1 MIGNFWRC
9 LRVGFVLAREG
20 GFDLVDPSFL
30 SPSGR
35 FLLRTAS
42 LVRRRGEIKGSR
54 LSAALVRLGPSYVK
68 FGQFLATRPDLIG
81 EKLADDL
88 ATLQDKMPPF
98 PKKEAEAMIEKIF
111 SKKPHELFIEF
122 SDSVAAASV
131 AQVHKASLVL
141 KPGDK
146 PTYVAVK
153 VLRPGIRQVFDR
165 DLSAM
170 RFAARC
176 VDLFIPKARR
186 LKGRDVVETLAWS
199 MTLEMDLRL
208 EAAALAELSEKAI
221 GPEDFRVPKVEWAL
235 TSRDVLT
242 THWVDGIP
250 LSNRPAVM
258 ASSFSKKDIA
268 RQLIQGFLTQALR
281 DGFFHADMHP
291 GNIFVNPQGRL
302 VLVDAG
308 IMGRLTERD
317 RRFLAE
323 ILYGFISGNY
333 QRGAEVHFEAGYV
346 PLHHDVALFAQ
357 ALRAIGTPIHER
369 RASEISM
376 AHLLSQL
383 FEVTALF
390 DMETRPELVLLQK
403 TMVVV
408 EGVARSFDPE
418 LNMWTTAEPVV
429 RVWLE
434 EHLGPKAQL
443 HTAKRSF
450 GAAVDLFLRLPDLIA
465 EAERVL
471 GSLSKNDQINPGRRR
486 AS

>member
-1 MIGNFWRC
+1 
-9 LRVGFVLAREG
+9 
-20 GFDLVDPSFL
+20 
-30 SPSGR
+30 
-35 FLLRTAS
+35 
-42 LVRRRGEIKGSR
+42 
-54 LSAALVRLGPSYVK
+54 
-68 FGQFLATRPDLIG
+68 
-81 EKLADDL
+81 
-88 ATLQDKMPPF
+88 
-98 PKKEAEAMIEKIF
+98 
-111 SKKPHELFIEF
+111 
-122 SDSVAAASV
+122 
-131 AQVHKASLVL
+131 
-141 KPGDK
+141 
-146 PTYVAVK
+146 
-153 VLRPGIRQVFDR
+153 
-165 DLSAM
+165 M

-176 VDLFIPKARR
+176 IDFFIPKVRR

-199 MTLEMDLRL
+199 VALEMDLRL
-208 EAAALAELSEKAI
+208 EAAALAELDEKALA
-221 GPEDFRVPKVEWAL
+221 PEDFRVPKVEWAL
-235 TSRDVLT
+235 TSRDILT

-250 LSNRPAVM
+250 LSHRDAVLS
-258 ASSFSKKDIA
+258 SSFRMKDIA

-291 GNIFVNPQGRL
+291 GNIFVNRRGQL

-308 IMGRLTERD
+308 IMGRLSERE

-346 PLHHDVALFAQ
+346 PAHHNVALFAQ
-357 ALRAIGTPIHER
+357 ALRAIGAPIHER
-369 RASEISM
+369 KAKEISM
-376 AHLLSQL
+376 AQLLSQL

-418 LNMWTTAEPVV
+418 LNMWVTAEPVV

-434 EHLGPKAQL
+434 ERLGPKAQL

-450 GAAVDLFLRLPDLIA
+450 GAAVDLFLRLPQLISDA
-465 EAERVL
+465 EHILERL
-471 GSLSKNDQINPGRRR
+471 AQNNQPTARRK